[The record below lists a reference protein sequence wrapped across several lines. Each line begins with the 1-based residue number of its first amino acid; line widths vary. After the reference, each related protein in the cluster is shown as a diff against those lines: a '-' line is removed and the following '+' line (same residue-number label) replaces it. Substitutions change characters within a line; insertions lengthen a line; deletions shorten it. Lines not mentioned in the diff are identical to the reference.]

1 MRLMPFTLL
10 ILGISTTFCT
20 SCGSK
25 DQRKMPTPKVD
36 VVKVQ
41 SFQIS
46 ATQEYVG
53 SIFGYK
59 DIPIRARVEGYLE
72 SINFEEGSTVK
83 QGQLLYTIDAQP
95 FQAQVAEAQSRV
107 AEAETKLVNA
117 ENELA
122 RYKPLGESKAVSQS
136 DVDAAQATRD
146 AAVASLHAAEANLE
160 MTQINLSYATMRSP
174 ITGVIGKTGA
184 KVGEFVGRDP
194 NPVILNTVSRLDTVR
209 VQFFLSETQY
219 LELVKNYTA
228 RLKDHPE
235 EVIEEQDED
244 KAKLT
249 LTLSDGSEYPH
260 TGRVNFLDRNVSE
273 TTGAILVEAS
283 FPNPDNYLR
292 PGLYARVKITYDLP
306 HKSIVIPQ
314 RAVIETQGQY
324 AVKVVSDSNT
334 IETRQVEL
342 IRTLNNGW
350 VVRTG
355 LKVNEKIVIEG
366 LGNASGA
373 KVEPTLADFKL
384 NL

>member
-1 MRLMPFTLL
+1 MVSALGITLL
-10 ILGISTTFCT
+10 S
-20 SCGSK
+20 SCGGNQ
-25 DQRKMPTPKVD
+25 QRKMPTPKVD

-41 SFQIS
+41 AYQIPAS
-46 ATQEYVG
+46 QEYVG
-53 SIFGYK
+53 SIYGYK

-83 QGQLLYTIDAQP
+83 EGQLLYTIDAQP
-95 FQAQVAEAQSRV
+95 FNAQVAEAQSRV

-160 MTQINLSYATMRSP
+160 MAEINLSYATMRSP

-209 VQFFLSETQY
+209 VQFFLSERQY
-219 LELVKNYTA
+219 LELVKNYNA

-244 KAKLT
+244 NAKLT
-249 LTLSDGSEYPH
+249 LKLSDGTEYPYQ
-260 TGRVNFLDRNVSE
+260 GKVNFLDRNISE

-283 FPNPDNYLR
+283 FPNPDGLLR
-292 PGLYARVKITYDLP
+292 PGLYARVKITYQLP
-306 HKSIVIPQ
+306 HKSVVIPQ
-314 RAVIETQGQY
+314 RSVIETQGQY
-324 AVKVVSDSNT
+324 AVKVVTDSST
-334 IETRQVEL
+334 VETRQVEMG
-342 IRTLNNGW
+342 RTIKNGW
-350 VVRTG
+350 VVLSG
-355 LKVNEKIVIEG
+355 LKANERIIIEG

-373 KVEPTLADFKL
+373 TVEATETNFKL